1 MTLPDFE
8 KYRDYMREF
17 NMTDA
22 DRDEITLALWNIMNH
37 FIDQAYGE
45 HSTQLGTNA
54 RKQTVDP

>member
-1 MTLPDFE
+1 
-8 KYRDYMREF
+8 MREF

-22 DRDEITLALWNIMNH
+22 DRDEIILALWNIMNH

-54 RKQTVDP
+54 SKQTVDP